1 MAFKIKDLMINLL
14 PSETQGCGCTVMTCG
29 ETDICGETYDTDDE
43 FVVVLRRRPRM
54 ASRAALSALKEEL
67 KRRLAEVEKRQAAAE
82 ERLLPQTLEE
92 IDMLTKK
99 LNDALEELKGR
110 RAALSTKSEPAGDK

>member
-1 MAFKIKDLMINLL
+1 
-14 PSETQGCGCTVMTCG
+14 
-29 ETDICGETYDTDDE
+29 
-43 FVVVLRRRPRM
+43 M